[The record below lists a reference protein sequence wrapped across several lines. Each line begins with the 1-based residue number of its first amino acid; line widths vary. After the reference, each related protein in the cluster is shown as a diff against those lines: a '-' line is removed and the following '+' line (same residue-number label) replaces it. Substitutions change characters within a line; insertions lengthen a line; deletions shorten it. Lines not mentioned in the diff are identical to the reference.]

1 MNPLRLRIAM
11 GLEDARLLEIVE
23 DLERMAHYGRGRS
36 PGEDETLAMA
46 LARLDEITQP
56 EWK

>member
-23 DLERMAHYGRGRS
+23 DLERMVVFGRRS
-36 PGEDETLAMA
+36 PGEDETLAVA
-46 LARLDEITQP
+46 LRRLDEVTQP